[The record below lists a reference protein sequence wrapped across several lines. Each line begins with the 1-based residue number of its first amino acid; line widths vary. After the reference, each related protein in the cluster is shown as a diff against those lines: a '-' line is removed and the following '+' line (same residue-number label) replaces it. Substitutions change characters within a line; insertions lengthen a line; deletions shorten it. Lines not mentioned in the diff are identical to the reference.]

1 MKESGFRRSP
11 ESMKESPLIQ
21 RSWKNS
27 KTDTSRSRSFI
38 PSTSQ
43 NKDNTAKTTTTKN
56 MEIIKTTEELLSNL
70 SGKESMRTLSEALSS
85 NVEFGLT
92 NPLEFRIKAKIL
104 IESLQNAIK
113 QTEDSCMTELDKYS
127 NGKADVFGSRAERVE
142 AGVTY
147 DFSECNHPRYNDIL
161 WEDCF

>member
-1 MKESGFRRSP
+1 
-11 ESMKESPLIQ
+11 
-21 RSWKNS
+21 
-27 KTDTSRSRSFI
+27 
-38 PSTSQ
+38 
-43 NKDNTAKTTTTKN
+43 

-113 QTEDSCMTELDKYS
+113 QTEESCMTELDKYS

-142 AGVTY
+142 SGVTY

-161 WEDCF
+161 WQMEALEEEKKAIETFLKSLTGRMQLVDEETGSIEIIFPPIKKSKSTIKITLK

>member
-1 MKESGFRRSP
+1 
-11 ESMKESPLIQ
+11 
-21 RSWKNS
+21 
-27 KTDTSRSRSFI
+27 
-38 PSTSQ
+38 
-43 NKDNTAKTTTTKN
+43 

-113 QTEDSCMTELDKYS
+113 QTEESCMTELDKYS

-161 WEDCF
+161 WQMEALEEEKKAIETFLKSLTGRMQLVDEETGSIEIIFPPIKKSKTTIKITLR

>member
-1 MKESGFRRSP
+1 
-11 ESMKESPLIQ
+11 
-21 RSWKNS
+21 
-27 KTDTSRSRSFI
+27 
-38 PSTSQ
+38 
-43 NKDNTAKTTTTKN
+43 

-127 NGKADVFGSRAERVE
+127 NGKAEVFGSRAERVE

-161 WEDCF
+161 WQMEALEEEKKAIETFLKSLTGRMQLVDEETGSIEIIFPPIKKSKTTIKITLR

>member
-1 MKESGFRRSP
+1 
-11 ESMKESPLIQ
+11 
-21 RSWKNS
+21 
-27 KTDTSRSRSFI
+27 
-38 PSTSQ
+38 
-43 NKDNTAKTTTTKN
+43 

-161 WEDCF
+161 WQMEALEEEKKAIETFLKSLTGRMQLVDEETGSIEIIFPPIKKSKTTIKITLR